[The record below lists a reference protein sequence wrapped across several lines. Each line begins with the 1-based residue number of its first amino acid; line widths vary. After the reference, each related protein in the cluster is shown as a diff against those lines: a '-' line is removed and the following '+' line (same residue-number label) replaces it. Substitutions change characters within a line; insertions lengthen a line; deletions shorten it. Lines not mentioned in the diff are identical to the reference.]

1 MFRSGQCEWPSSC
14 ACSYTKPVSN
24 MLSVETKEE
33 SFQMNKYKDGPK
45 KTVRIMTNGYI
56 TPTGRYQGDSSY
68 GSASPTYSSPASSTQ
83 RVSPTIDLDPDRGTP
98 TSQTSIDQKNSKSD
112 SLRPPSRTSG
122 EITVQK
128 SALKKRTLTK
138 NLKPLFDLLP
148 DDLIIR
154 ILSYLPSRQL
164 CRTAG
169 VSRRFYKLSWQPV
182 LWTNIRISGERTD
195 IDRAM
200 KVLTRRLC
208 QETPYVC
215 LSVQKLVLSGCERLG
230 EKGLTLIA
238 QRYPELQH
246 LELSGCT
253 NLTNEALFEIVS
265 KCLQLDYLDISG
277 CPHITCF
284 NLSSEAASESCQLQG
299 QSLRLRHLDM
309 SNCAALDDKGL
320 RTVGLNCPGLQNLY
334 LRRCQRITDE
344 GLKEIANC
352 CSVLKEI
359 SVIECRRITDYGM
372 RALSKIGA
380 SLRHVSIAKCD
391 QITDLGVHSIA
402 KYCSKLRY
410 LNVRG
415 CAFLTDKA
423 MVDLARGCVR
433 LRSLDIG
440 KCSQVTDQGVT
451 ALAIGCM
458 YLRKLSLKGCVLVKD
473 EGIHMMAQYCPE
485 LQQLNIQECQV
496 SVEAF
501 KTFKKTCRKC
511 IIEHTNPAFY

>member
-1 MFRSGQCEWPSSC
+1 MLAVEK
-14 ACSYTKPVSN
+14 TK
-24 MLSVETKEE
+24 KE

-56 TPTGRYQGDSSY
+56 TPTGRHQGDSSY

-98 TSQTSIDQKNSKSD
+98 TSQTSQKSSKSD
-112 SLRPPSRTSG
+112 SQRPPSRSSG
-122 EITVQK
+122 EVTVHK
-128 SALKKRTLTK
+128 SALKKRTK
-138 NLKPLFDLLP
+138 NLKPLFDLLS
-148 DDLIIR
+148 DDLIIK
-154 ILSYLPSRQL
+154 ILSYLSSRQL

-169 VSRRFYKLSWQPV
+169 VCRRFYKLSWQPV
-182 LWTNIRISGERTD
+182 LWTNIRITGENTD
-195 IDRAM
+195 VDRAM

-215 LSVQKLVLSGCERLG
+215 LSVQKLVLSGCELLS

-246 LELSGCT
+246 LELSGCI
-253 NLTNEALFEIVS
+253 NLTNQALFEIVS
-265 KCLQLDYLDISG
+265 KCIQLDYLDISG
-277 CPHITCF
+277 CPLITCF
-284 NLSSEAASESCQLQG
+284 SVSDESSAESCELQG

-320 RTVGLNCPGLQNLY
+320 RTVALNCPGLQNLY
-334 LRRCQRITDE
+334 IRRCQRITDE
-344 GLKEIANC
+344 GFREIANS

-372 RALSKIGA
+372 RSLSKLGA
-380 SLRHVSIAKCD
+380 SLKHFSIAKCD
-391 QITDLGVHSIA
+391 RITDLGIHSIA

-415 CAFLTDKA
+415 CALLTDKA

-458 YLRKLSLKGCVLVKD
+458 YLRKLSMKGCVLVKD
-473 EGIHMMAQYCPE
+473 EGINMMAQYCQE

-496 SVEAF
+496 SVEAY
-501 KTFKKTCRKC
+501 KAFKKTCRKC